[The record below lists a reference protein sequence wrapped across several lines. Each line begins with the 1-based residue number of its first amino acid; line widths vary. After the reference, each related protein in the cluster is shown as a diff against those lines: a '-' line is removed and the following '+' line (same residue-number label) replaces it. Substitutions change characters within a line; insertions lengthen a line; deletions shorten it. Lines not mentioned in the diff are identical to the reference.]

1 MKLLIGWTEVNGYMA
16 ACWRELLADPEIELL
31 IVAGKPGSLLANN
44 SYCIDGFDDLPIRY
58 LDPEQFHG
66 RCIENIANEFKP
78 DVICMPGWSFSGFRR
93 LAFQKDFS
101 NCRIVLASDNPFESS
116 LRQRIG
122 RFVLRRFL
130 NRMDMVIVPGER
142 GWQLARYFRIPETKI
157 RRGLY
162 GIDFQRL
169 APSYAERETQN
180 SEWPRKFLFVGRI
193 NRTKGVDILLDAYQ
207 QYRRQVANPWELSLC
222 GKGELEEQSNGI
234 EGVTSHGFVQPEDL
248 PRFFSSHGVFVLP
261 SRRDAWPLVVSEA
274 CAAGLPVICSN
285 ACGSAVELVRPCY
298 NGQIV
303 SNNDAAELAGALRW
317 MHSQYD
323 SLPAMGKR
331 SQEMA
336 SPYSAQQWANRWRT
350 YLQEVAA

>member
-101 NCRIVLASDNPFESS
+101 NCRIVLASDNPFRSS

-142 GWQLARYFRIPETKI
+142 GWQLARYFRI
-157 RRGLY
+157 
-162 GIDFQRL
+162 
-169 APSYAERETQN
+169 
-180 SEWPRKFLFVGRI
+180 
-193 NRTKGVDILLDAYQ
+193 
-207 QYRRQVANPWELSLC
+207 RRQRFAAVCTALISSDWHHRTRNAKHKTLNGRVSFYLSDGSTARRAWISCLTPINNTAGKLRIRGSCRCVEKAN
-222 GKGELEEQSNGI
+222 
-234 EGVTSHGFVQPEDL
+234 
-248 PRFFSSHGVFVLP
+248 
-261 SRRDAWPLVVSEA
+261 SRNR
-274 CAAGLPVICSN
+274 
-285 ACGSAVELVRPCY
+285 
-298 NGQIV
+298 
-303 SNNDAAELAGALRW
+303 
-317 MHSQYD
+317 
-323 SLPAMGKR
+323 AMESK
-331 SQEMA
+331 A
-336 SPYSAQQWANRWRT
+336 
-350 YLQEVAA
+350 